1 MGSVVGEARFD
12 KHTSNVWLRRF
23 DAASDELETALNTPV
38 HELPAAAS
46 VSRQAPVPGGEP
58 CPEAG
63 WWFTFAQSNSR
74 RYFEKGEVMPIIK
87 GSSFGDTYWQRTGD
101 AAVG

>member
-23 DAASDELETALNTPV
+23 DAASDEFETALNTPV

-63 WWFTFAQSNSR
+63 WWSTFAQSNSR
-74 RYFEKGEVMPIIK
+74 RYFEKGEVMPVID
-87 GSSFGDTYWQRTGD
+87 GNSFGATYWQRISD
-101 AAVG
+101 QDKS